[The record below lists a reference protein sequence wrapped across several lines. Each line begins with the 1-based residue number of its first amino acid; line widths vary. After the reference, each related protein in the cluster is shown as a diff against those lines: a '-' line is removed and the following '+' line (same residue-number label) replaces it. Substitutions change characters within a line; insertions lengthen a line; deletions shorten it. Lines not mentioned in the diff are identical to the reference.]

1 MCSYIRNVNMKI
13 NSVIQGVQTYKT
25 PKFQGKLNEKDL
37 ALLLTKNIQ
46 DVKAKCTQG
55 HFDNI
60 FFKTNL
66 NDILRHPEA
75 QLIDELQYM
84 AMSMMPNSI
93 KSGLGEYYK
102 KIPIKEK
109 PNILKQKLNEEFKL
123 LPQLTAKQQYYRG
136 IENVS
141 DAEYKLFERY
151 RKGEIVSPDKG
162 YSYMTT
168 SLEEANLYNKG
179 HNGILFEM
187 EFPEGSQVSELQT
200 IMPPKTPGFMF
211 GEIKNEV
218 VVPAGSLYEVTK
230 NPRVDKDGILH
241 IYLKFLNKWE

>member
-1 MCSYIRNVNMKI
+1 MRINPKI
-13 NSVIQGVQTYKT
+13 QSIQTYKT
-25 PKFQGKLNEKDL
+25 PNFQGKLNKKEKDL
-37 ALLLTKNIQ
+37 ALLLTKNIK

-66 NDILRHPEA
+66 NDVLRHPEA
-75 QLIDELQYM
+75 QLLDQLQYM
-84 AMSMMPNSI
+84 HMSFMPNSFY
-93 KSGLGEYYK
+93 SGIGQYYK
-102 KIPIKEK
+102 KIPIKEN
-109 PNILKQKLNEEFKL
+109 PNMLKQKLNEEFKL
-123 LPQLTAKQQYYRG
+123 LPKLAKRQQYYRG
-136 IENVS
+136 IENIS
-141 DAEYKLFERY
+141 DAEYQIFKSY

-179 HNGILFEM
+179 RNRILFEM
-187 EFPEGSQVSELQT
+187 EFPEGSQISELQA
-200 IMPPKTPGFMF
+200 IAPPKTPNSMF
-211 GEIKNEV
+211 GEIKNES

-230 NPRVDKDGILH
+230 NPSIDKDGILH

>member
-1 MCSYIRNVNMKI
+1 MCSYVRKFNMKI
-13 NSVIQGVQTYKT
+13 KSEILNVQTYKT
-25 PKFQGKLNEKDL
+25 PNFQGKLNRKNL
-37 ALLLTKNIQ
+37 SALLTKSAE

-66 NDILRHPEA
+66 NDTLRHPEA
-75 QLIDELQYM
+75 QVIDELQYM

-93 KSGLGEYYK
+93 QSGIGQYYK
-102 KIPIKEK
+102 KVPIKENPK
-109 PNILKQKLNEEFKL
+109 LLKQKLNEEFKL
-123 LPQLTAKQQYYRG
+123 LPKLTAKQQYYRG

-141 DAEYKLFERY
+141 DAEYKLFKSY

-168 SLEEANLYNKG
+168 SLEEAKLYNKG

-187 EFPEGSQVSELQT
+187 EFPEGSQISELQT
-200 IMPPKTPGFMF
+200 IMPLKTPGFMF

-230 NPRVDKDGILH
+230 NPRVDIDGILH

>member
-1 MCSYIRNVNMKI
+1 MCNYIRKVNMRI
-13 NSVIQGVQTYKT
+13 NSLHQDIQTYKT
-25 PKFQGKLNEKDL
+25 PNFKGKLNVKDL
-37 ALLLTKNIQ
+37 ALSLTKNIK

-55 HFDNI
+55 HFANI

-75 QLIDELQYM
+75 QVIDELQYM
-84 AMSMMPNSI
+84 AMSMMPNFT
-93 KSGLGEYYK
+93 KSGIGQYYK
-102 KIPIKEK
+102 KIPIKEN
-109 PNILKQKLNEEFKL
+109 PNMLKQKLNEEFKL
-123 LPQLTAKQQYYRG
+123 LPKLAKRQQYYRG
-136 IENVS
+136 IENIS
-141 DAEYKLFERY
+141 DAEYQIFKSY

-179 HNGILFEM
+179 RNGILFEM
-187 EFPEGSQVSELQT
+187 EFPEGSQISELQA

-241 IYLKFLNKWE
+241 VYLKFLNKWE

>member
-13 NSVIQGVQTYKT
+13 NSVIQSVQTYKT

-66 NDILRHPEA
+66 NDILRHPES

-123 LPQLTAKQQYYRG
+123 LPTLTAKQQYYRG

-218 VVPAGSLYEVTK
+218 VVTAGSLYEVTK

>member
-1 MCSYIRNVNMKI
+1 MCSYVRKFNMKI
-13 NSVIQGVQTYKT
+13 NPDIQNIQTYKT
-25 PKFQGKLNEKDL
+25 PNFQGKLNRKFL
-37 ALLLTKNIQ
+37 STLLTKSAE
-46 DVKAKCTQG
+46 DVNAKCTQG

-75 QLIDELQYM
+75 QVLDELQYM
-84 AMSMMPNSI
+84 AMSMMPSSI
-93 KSGLGEYYK
+93 LSGIGQYYK
-102 KIPIKEK
+102 KIPIKENPK
-109 PNILKQKLNEEFKL
+109 ILKQKLNEEFKL
-123 LPQLTAKQQYYRG
+123 LPKSTVKRQYYRG
-136 IENVS
+136 IENIS
-141 DAEYKLFERY
+141 DSEYKLFESY

-168 SLEEANLYNKG
+168 SFEEANLYNRG

-187 EFPEGSQVSELQT
+187 EFPKGSQVSELQA

-218 VVPAGSLYEVTK
+218 VAPAGSLYEVTR

>member
-1 MCSYIRNVNMKI
+1 MCSYIRKVNMKI

-66 NDILRHPEA
+66 NDILRHPES

-102 KIPIKEK
+102 KIPIQEK

-123 LPQLTAKQQYYRG
+123 LPKLTAKQQYYRG